1 MIKVEEKINTYVA
14 NFMLDNY
21 NFITD
26 IYVPDK
32 EDFQSYDI
40 LYTATTSTGK
50 EIEGTQE
57 VKTINNFPL
66 QEEGEFREYFS
77 NDTCGIKNKML
88 FGNTPDA
95 TLSTDELPKYW
106 LENPYETE
114 IPDNIKEKPIYILNA
129 ADVNGNIK
137 NSKWYHMQKN
147 KTGLSLVAKD
157 GILMFNH
164 KQIKEAFM
172 GYGWYLNKSHTEL
185 YNKKYNPHYEL
196 KAIINLEKGSFYKK
210 DLNKLF
216 KR

>member
-77 NDTCGIKNKML
+77 NNTHGIKEKLL
-88 FGNTPDA
+88 FGNIPEPTPN
-95 TLSTDELPKYW
+95 TDELPKTW
-106 LENPYETE
+106 NKTPCKDKM
-114 IPDNIKEKPIYILNA
+114 PDNIKDEPIYILNA
-129 ADVNGNIK
+129 TDVNGNIK
-137 NSKWYHMQKN
+137 NSKWHHMQQN
-147 KTGLSLVAKD
+147 KTGLSIVAKD
-157 GILMFNH
+157 GIVMFNN
-164 KQIKEAFM
+164 KQLNDAFL
-172 GYGWYLNKSHTEL
+172 GYAWYLNKSHTEL
-185 YNKKYNPHYEL
+185 YNKKYDPHYEL
-196 KAIINLEKGSFYKK
+196 KAVFNLNKGSYYKK